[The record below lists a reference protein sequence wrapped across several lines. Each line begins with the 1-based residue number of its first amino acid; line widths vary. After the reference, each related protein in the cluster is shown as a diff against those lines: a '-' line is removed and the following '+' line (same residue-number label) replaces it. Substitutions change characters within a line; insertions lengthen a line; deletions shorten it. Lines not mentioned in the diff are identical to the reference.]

1 MRYAVFCSAVLYV
14 FVCIQNSDSH
24 LASAPI
30 IRTHRS
36 RCLRVHTG
44 DLFEVVVDELVDQ
57 RFSLTSFASEIEL
70 LSLTSQHAFTG

>member
-1 MRYAVFCSAVLYV
+1 
-14 FVCIQNSDSH
+14 
-24 LASAPI
+24 
-30 IRTHRS
+30 
-36 RCLRVHTG
+36 VHTG